1 MIDDDAVVAHFTS
14 QLTGGANIAAQRLHL
29 ALCRAGVKSVLHFGA
44 GEAIDSTMVPAF
56 QNRTFFWRN
65 AVALANSWRGRR
77 EAKGGF
83 VTSPRWVRKTPI
95 QRFGGLPEVINLHW
109 VARWLDLPSFFGSLP
124 PGAPL
129 VWSLHDLIPITG
141 GCHYPGE
148 CDHFTRQCG
157 NCPQQKK
164 PGPLDDTY
172 KFFRIKDRCYAEKN
186 LHLVGNSEW
195 TSSQI
200 RRSGLAKHAIAIHT
214 IHYGLDVEKYKS
226 VDKLC
231 ARRALGISDDRFVV
245 GFACS
250 DFSEERKG
258 AALLLEALKI
268 LSAQENLLLTFGT
281 GKWPSASGI
290 ETMQLGTLNSPQL
303 QCLFYSALDVFAM
316 PSRVET
322 FGNVALEAMACET
335 PVIAYAAGG
344 LTDVVVDRETGLLEP
359 EIGSVSGLARMLQ
372 WMWQHPKERI
382 GLGMAGR
389 QRVIRNFS
397 DSLMASRY
405 TKLYHELVPMGES
418 FGVHS

>member
-1 MIDDDAVVAHFTS
+1 VIDDAAVVAHFTS
-14 QLTGGANIAAQRLHL
+14 QLAGGANIAAQRLHL

-44 GEAIDSTMVPAF
+44 GEAIDSTMVPSF

-65 AVALANSWRGRR
+65 AVALANSWRSRR
-77 EAKGGF
+77 EAEGGF

-95 QRFGGLPEVINLHW
+95 QRFGGLPKVINLHW
-109 VARWLDLPSFFGSLP
+109 VARWLDLPSFLGSLP
-124 PGAPL
+124 SAAPV

-157 NCPQQKK
+157 NCPQQRK
-164 PGPLDDTY
+164 PGPRDDTY
-172 KFFRIKDRCYAEKN
+172 KFFSIKDHCYSGKN

-195 TSSQI
+195 TTSQI

-214 IHYGLDVEKYKS
+214 IHYGLDVEEYKS

-231 ARRALGISDDRFVV
+231 ARRALGIPDDRFVV

-258 AALLLEALKI
+258 AGLLLEALKI
-268 LSAQENLLLTFGT
+268 LSAQEILLLAFGS
-281 GKWPSASGI
+281 GKWPSASGV

-303 QCLFYSALDVFAM
+303 QCLFYSALDVFAT
-316 PSRVET
+316 PSRAET
-322 FGNVALEAMACET
+322 FGNTALEAMACET

-359 EIGSVSGLARMLQ
+359 EIGSVAGLVRMLR
-372 WMWQHPKERI
+372 WMWQHPKERV
-382 GLGMAGR
+382 GMGMAGR

-405 TKLYHELVPMGES
+405 TKLYRELVPVGER
-418 FGVHS
+418 FGIHS

>member
-1 MIDDDAVVAHFTS
+1 MIDTDAVVAHFTT
-14 QLTGGANIAAQRLHL
+14 QLEGGAAIAARRLHL

-44 GEAIDSTMVPAF
+44 GETVDSTMIPAF

-77 EAKGGF
+77 QAKGGF
-83 VTSPRWVRKTPI
+83 VTSPRWIRKTPI
-95 QRFGGLPEVINLHW
+95 QSFGDLPKVINLHW

-124 PGAPL
+124 AGTPV

-157 NCPQQKK
+157 NCPQQRK
-164 PGPLDDTY
+164 PGPHDDTY
-172 KFFRIKDRCYAEKN
+172 KFFRIKERCYSGKN
-186 LHLVGNSEW
+186 LHLIGNSEW
-195 TSSQI
+195 TTSQI
-200 RRSGLAKHAIAIHT
+200 RRSGLAKHAISIQT
-214 IHYGLDVEKYKS
+214 IHYGLDVEKYKP

-372 WMWQHPKERI
+372 WMWQHPKERV
-382 GLGMAGR
+382 GMGMAGR
-389 QRVIRNFS
+389 QRVIGNFS

-405 TKLYHELVPMGES
+405 TNLYHELVPMGES
-418 FGVHS
+418 FGIHS